1 MKIAI
6 NAASAKMGGALTYL
20 TNLLQNLPPA
30 ESGFHFFV
38 FLPADT
44 AKLLP
49 EVGGNIRICA
59 LPNQDTHGWR
69 RLWWEQVVLRR
80 FLRSENIDALFSSA
94 NFAMFDCPVRQILL
108 VRNALYFSKLYQ
120 GMFLRRHGPR
130 YRLAFA
136 LRRWMIIRSVRSAD
150 VVMTPT
156 QAMLDDLRRFV
167 KVDSKKALVNP
178 YGVVVAGSSLPGIQ
192 RTNVKLAHADGRVVR
207 LIYVSLYAEHK
218 NLSTLLKAMPLLNKN
233 GTGTFLLRT
242 TVDPAWKGAAWTVT
256 HRTDLALAR
265 QPDVAPWV
273 EFLGPLAS
281 EQVEQVYR
289 DGDVFVF
296 PSFCESFGQPM
307 AEAMLHGLPIVA
319 ADTAVNR
326 EICGGAAVYF
336 SPHDPQDL
344 ARQIQSVASDVA
356 LQQRLRASAQEQWQM
371 KHRWD
376 THVRRMIEIVGS
388 SLTANGSLQCKAH
401 YAE

>member
-1 MKIAI
+1 
-6 NAASAKMGGALTYL
+6 
-20 TNLLQNLPPA
+20 
-30 ESGFHFFV
+30 
-38 FLPADT
+38 
-44 AKLLP
+44 
-49 EVGGNIRICA
+49 
-59 LPNQDTHGWR
+59 
-69 RLWWEQVVLRR
+69 
-80 FLRSENIDALFSSA
+80 
-94 NFAMFDCPVRQILL
+94 
-108 VRNALYFSKLYQ
+108 
-120 GMFLRRHGPR
+120 
-130 YRLAFA
+130 
-136 LRRWMIIRSVRSAD
+136 
-150 VVMTPT
+150 
-156 QAMLDDLRRFV
+156 
-167 KVDSKKALVNP
+167 
-178 YGVVVAGSSLPGIQ
+178 
-192 RTNVKLAHADGRVVR
+192 
-207 LIYVSLYAEHK
+207 
-218 NLSTLLKAMPLLNKN
+218 MPLLNKN
-233 GTGTFLLRT
+233 GTGRFLLRT

-265 QPDVAPWV
+265 QPDVAPWI

-281 EQVEQVYR
+281 EQVEQLYR
-289 DGDVFVF
+289 DGDISVF

-376 THVRRMIEIVGS
+376 GHVRRMIEIVGS

-401 YAE
+401 CAE